1 MTIPQNIARM
11 IDHTLLKPDS
21 TGEDILK
28 LCREAA
34 EYGFKAVCVNPCW
47 VSTAAR
53 ALAGSGVAVCAVAGF
68 PLGASST
75 AAKSAE
81 AFEAVRDGAAEID
94 MVINIGLLKEGKLD
108 LVSRDIRSV
117 VEAAAAANP
126 GALVKVIIE
135 TCYLTHSEKVDA
147 CRICESAGA
156 RYVKTST
163 GFGPSGAAVED
174 VVLISRTVSPAVGVK
189 ASGGIK
195 TAAHALSMIRAGASR
210 IGTSSGVQIMNDI
223 YSRPS

>member
-28 LCREAA
+28 LCAEAV
-34 EYGFKAVCVNPCW
+34 EYGFKAVCVNPSR

-53 ALAGSGVAVCAVAGF
+53 ALAGTGIVVCAVAGF

-81 AFEAVRDGAAEID
+81 AFEAVKSGAAEID
-94 MVINIGLLKEGKLD
+94 MVINIGLLKEGKFD
-108 LVSRDIRSV
+108 LVCRDISSV

-126 GALVKVIIE
+126 EALVKVIIE
-135 TCYLTHSEKVDA
+135 TCYLTVSEKEDA

-163 GFGPSGAAVED
+163 GFGPSGATVED
-174 VVLISRTVSPAVGVK
+174 VELISRTVSPAMGVK

-195 TAAHALSMIRAGASR
+195 TAAQALSMIRAGAAR
-210 IGTSSGVQIMNDI
+210 IGTSSGVQIMNEI
-223 YSRPS
+223 KKVL